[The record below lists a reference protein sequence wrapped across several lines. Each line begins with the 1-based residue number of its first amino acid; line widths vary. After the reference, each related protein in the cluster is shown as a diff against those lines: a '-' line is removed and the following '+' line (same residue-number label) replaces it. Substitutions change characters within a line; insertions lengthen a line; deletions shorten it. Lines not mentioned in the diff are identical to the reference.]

1 MLLLLHD
8 FLLDWYNVKI
18 SFFLFISQPSIK
30 KINGGKLKHSKVS
43 NNNKKNRLHHLKMYS
58 TKQKIVK
65 SEMAHLSVITVVI
78 I

>member
-8 FLLDWYNVKI
+8 FLLNWYNVKI

-43 NNNKKNRLHHLKMYS
+43 NNNKKTDYTILRCIPQNKRLWNLKWHIY
-58 TKQKIVK
+58 Q
-65 SEMAHLSVITVVI
+65 
-78 I
+78 